1 MTLIAQ
7 KDLNSGYHKD
17 MQAALKKPFSY
28 SKRLTSPA
36 AHLVFVSLG
45 LFEGASVLASNFAHP
60 LIRFVYLPLIP
71 FYFIIGTFGWVWT
84 QRQGRGQTA
93 YFVCM
98 TALGVI
104 CAIAA
109 SFAID
114 GMIGLLMI
122 LMLIMQAGVL
132 EGRRHVSFLATIIS
146 VTAIIAV
153 STGTSFTIDS
163 ILTFLSALSG
173 ILAFSFLGRVLVSEE
188 KARAQLA
195 RYAEQIEELSI
206 MRERTRIA
214 RELHDTLGHY
224 LTTINMQAQAAQA
237 VMTLNPP
244 QAEEAL
250 THIRTLAREGLQEV
264 RKSIEAIRAEP
275 LENRS
280 LAEALRT
287 MVADN
292 QTSELVIDFV
302 MQGTPFSNLPEVEMT
317 LYRITQEALT
327 NIHKHAQARY
337 AKVTLAYND
346 QPKFIGICIEDTGIG
361 TAQIESGFGLL
372 GLQERVHLLGG
383 TMHTKTAPGKGF
395 TIEVKIAL

>member
-1 MTLIAQ
+1 MTLCARE
-7 KDLNSGYHKD
+7 NHVFVYHVR
-17 MQAALKKPFSY
+17 MQSTLKPFSY
-28 SKRLTSPA
+28 SKRLTSPT
-36 AHLVFVSLG
+36 AHLVFISLG
-45 LFEGASVLASNFAHP
+45 MFEGASVLASDFAHP
-60 LIRFVYLPLIP
+60 LIRFVYLPIIP

-132 EGRRHVSFLATIIS
+132 EGRRHASFLATIIS

-163 ILTFLSALSG
+163 ILVFLSALSG
-173 ILAFSFLGRVLVSEE
+173 ILAFSFLGRVIVSEE
-188 KARAQLA
+188 KARVQLA
-195 RYAEQIEELSI
+195 RYAEEVEELSI

-214 RELHDTLGHY
+214 RELHDSLGHY
-224 LTTINMQAQAAQA
+224 LTAINMQAQAAQA
-237 VMTLNPP
+237 VMALNP
-244 QAEEAL
+244 QQTEESL
-250 THIRTLAREGLQEV
+250 IHIRTLAREGLQEV
-264 RKSIEAIRAEP
+264 RKSIEAIRVQP
-275 LENRS
+275 LENHS

-287 MVADN
+287 LVADN
-292 QTSELVIDFV
+292 QTNGLVIDFV
-302 MQGTPFSNLPEVEMT
+302 MQGIPISTMPEVEMT

-337 AKVTLAYND
+337 AQVTLVYVD
-346 QPKFIGICIEDTGIG
+346 QPKSIGICVEDAGVG
-361 TAQIESGFGLL
+361 TERIESGFGLL

-383 TMHTKTAPGKGF
+383 TLHTQTAPGKGF
-395 TIEVKIAL
+395 KIEVKIAL